1 MASIFRLGRL
11 GRLGLLVALT
21 LAVVGCNRGYK
32 PKACEKPREYNS
44 QVSID
49 PVRVPEGLDAPN
61 PANSVKIPEL
71 PGDREPLPADSP
83 CLENPP
89 DYFDTSPT

>member
-1 MASIFRLGRL
+1 MSSGLMANIGRL
-11 GRLGLLVALT
+11 SLLLVIS
-21 LAVVGCNRGYK
+21 LAVIGCNRGYK

-49 PVRVPEGLDAPN
+49 PVRVPEGLDAPD
-61 PANSVKIPEL
+61 PANSVKIP
-71 PGDREPLPADSP
+71 DLPAERERPPEVSA

-89 DYFDTSPT
+89 DYFDTSPN